1 MDKEQELK
9 YLKEWGFEKRADC
22 EKYIEEKVKE
32 IDTDAVRLFRQFDGR
47 VEEWIKDFLENK
59 RERFVAEVVRGKPLK
74 STGRILDK
82 MLYSCEEYE
91 RWIKI
96 LETDQEKEKLKRPN
110 PENFLLT
117 ITDVVR
123 FRILCNY
130 LSDVHHFDKKLSGLP
145 YEFEKIKFEK
155 RDNYIQ
161 TPYHERRVG
170 HRSVQYVFKYL
181 DDLNPFLFEVQL
193 MTQLQN
199 AWDKKDHHLIYEY
212 VRIGRAEKIPL
223 HMKNRMAA
231 MSEVLY
237 VADTV
242 FDTLKKEIIDII
254 GEE

>member
-22 EKYIEEKVKE
+22 ENYIKEKVKE
-32 IDTDAVRLFRQFDGR
+32 IDTDAILLFGQFRER
-47 VEEWIKDFLENK
+47 VKEWEKDFLESK
-59 RERFVAEVVRGKPLK
+59 RDRFVADLNSKKLLK
-74 STGRILDK
+74 SPERVVDK
-82 MLYSCEEYE
+82 MLYSYE
-91 RWIKI
+91 HYESWIKKS
-96 LETDQEKEKLKRPN
+96 EVTQEEEIPKRLN

-117 ITDVVR
+117 MTDVVR
-123 FRILCNY
+123 FRIVCNY
-130 LSDVHHFDKKLSGLP
+130 LSDVYHFSGKLRKLP
-145 YEFEKIKFEK
+145 NEFEMIKFEK
-155 RDNYIQ
+155 RDDYIQ

-170 HRSVQYVFKYL
+170 HRGIQYVFKYL

-199 AWDKKDHHLIYEY
+199 SWDKKDHHLIYEY
-212 VRIGRAEKIPL
+212 VRIGRAEEIPL

-231 MSEVLY
+231 MSELLY

-242 FDTLKKEIIDII
+242 FDAFRKEIINII